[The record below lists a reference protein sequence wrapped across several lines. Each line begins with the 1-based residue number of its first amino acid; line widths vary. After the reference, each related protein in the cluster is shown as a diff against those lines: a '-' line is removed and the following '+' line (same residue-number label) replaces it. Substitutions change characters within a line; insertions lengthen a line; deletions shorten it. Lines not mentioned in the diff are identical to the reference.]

1 MQIQCSLTQDNLPNL
16 DTHTIW
22 SVFIHMTL
30 IYTCWAITNHSCYHN
45 QAIFI
50 AVAPTA
56 DCICCAPCSVHNN
69 LFFLLW
75 SEDRRNAPY
84 ANPFPATALGSQLHG
99 SNALFYIILF
109 HFFETGILCSFG
121 ACPGTSSCRPG
132 WLHTHRDL
140 PTSASQVLGLKACTT
155 TARKYIILKL

>member
-56 DCICCAPCSVHNN
+56 DCICCAPCLRTEEMLYMQI
-69 LFFLLW
+69 LFL
-75 SEDRRNAPY
+75 
-84 ANPFPATALGSQLHG
+84 QLHWAV
-99 SNALFYIILF
+99 NYMAQMHYFILFYFIFLRQGFSVALVPVLELALVDQAGFILT
-109 HFFETGILCSFG
+109 EIC
-121 ACPGTSSCRPG
+121 
-132 WLHTHRDL
+132 L
-140 PTSASQVLGLKACTT
+140 PLPLKC
-155 TARKYIILKL
+155 LD

>member
-30 IYTCWAITNHSCYHN
+30 IYTCWAITNLSCYHS
-45 QAIFI
+45 QALFI
-50 AVAPTA
+50 VVAPTA
-56 DCICCAPCSVHNN
+56 DWLCCAPCSVHNN

-84 ANPFPATALGSQLHG
+84 ANPFPVPALCSQLHG
-99 SNALFYIILF
+99 SNVLFYFIG
-109 HFFETGILCSFG
+109 FFYSTGFLCSFV
-121 ACPGTSSCRPG
+121 ASPANSSCRPG
-132 WLHTHRDL
+132 WLQIHREL
-140 PTSASQVLGLKACTT
+140 LASAS
-155 TARKYIILKL
+155 